1 MKVPILNDED
11 ASDQCFHQLMP
22 DMGEGFDKEAIARAL
37 AAPCRY
43 EFLAATV
50 SICHLLVHPGSQHAS
65 RKPGVKFQKALQVFG
80 S

>member
-43 EFLAATV
+43 EFLAMT
-50 SICHLLVHPGSQHAS
+50 S
-65 RKPGVKFQKALQVFG
+65 F
-80 S
+80 